1 MPMINIALA
10 AGRAALSLT
19 IAFFVLVL
27 VAMAVPA
34 RANLVF
40 NSNFETMNVS
50 TGSGAGSKYCP
61 SVASGTACMNGSS
74 LFMDVNND
82 GPNGSNVAGW
92 GVSCVPGGV
101 VTPCSVNNQVLT
113 VVFPIAG
120 NTGFSQGTLGFG
132 NHCNDSQ
139 LAAACNTGLNLYGP
153 AAGGANPN
161 GYIPVSPAGG
171 NYVAGDGDPNFE
183 ASFSQTITGLT
194 IGGTY
199 TLTFY
204 QAGTNQR
211 SINANTFEQWQV
223 TFGSNTQLSTVMNT
237 GDGANSGGY
246 SSFSPWSQQ
255 TMTFTATSASQ
266 VLTFM
271 SSGTSTG
278 ALPPIALLDG
288 VDLENATPEPSAI
301 LLVGGGLAGLMAIGS
316 ARRKRG
322 KPVA

>member
-1 MPMINIALA
+1 MPTINIALA

-120 NTGFSQGTLGFG
+120 
-132 NHCNDSQ
+132 
-139 LAAACNTGLNLYGP
+139 NTGLNLYGP

>member
-1 MPMINIALA
+1 MA
-10 AGRAALSLT
+10 T
-19 IAFFVLVL
+19 
-27 VAMAVPA
+27 AVPA
-34 RANLVF
+34 KANLVF
-40 NSNFETMNVS
+40 NGNFETMNTS
-50 TGSGAGSKYCP
+50 TGSGVGSKYCP

-82 GPNGSNVAGW
+82 GANGSNVAGW

-120 NTGFSQGTLGFG
+120 NTGFSQGTLGYG

-153 AAGGANPN
+153 TAGGTNPN
-161 GYIPVSPAGG
+161 GYIPVSPTGG

-204 QAGTNQR
+204 QAGTNQQ
-211 SINANTFEQWQV
+211 SINANTNERWQV
-223 TFGSNTQLSTVMNT
+223 TFGSNTQSSTVMNT
-237 GDGANSGGY
+237 GDGANSGGF
-246 SSFSPWSQQ
+246 SSFSPWSLQ

-271 SSGTSTG
+271 STSTTPG

-288 VDLENATPEPSAI
+288 VDLELNSTTPEPSAV
-301 LLVGGGLAGLMAIGS
+301 LLVGGGMLCFVGM
-316 ARRKRG
+316 RRRMRRLRG
-322 KPVA
+322 KRR